1 MSTSYYLPKTPI
13 TSLRA
18 EVGGGHTHLGVWVN
32 HAKSGTLVLRN
43 EEMPLVLEM
52 LEGREVMHIHF
63 GGVGVGVVITGGD
76 DLEPEQMLISE
87 YSELTT
93 VEDVQKLKGAGA

>member
-1 MSTSYYLPKTPI
+1 VSTSYYLPRAPI

-18 EVGGGHTHLGVWVN
+18 DVGGGHTHLGVWVH

-43 EEMPLVLEM
+43 EEMTLFLEM
-52 LEGREVMHIHF
+52 LEGREVMHVHF
-63 GGVGVGVVITGGD
+63 GGVGVGVIITGGE
-76 DLEPEQMLISE
+76 DLDPDQVLISE

-93 VEDVQKLKGAGA
+93 VEDVRRLKGAGA